1 MIDTK
6 FIKCDKLTTEANKIF
21 KGLIKAAYIKFEN
34 EEQTKENSFWESH
47 IKNNANRKDYF
58 ENRLDVDKQ
67 KELRYDCETV
77 VFEFIN
83 GAIVEFSNSEWAAME
98 VCNKSN
104 LL

>member
-6 FIKCDKLTTEANKIF
+6 FIKCDKLTDEANKIF
-21 KGLIKAAYIKFEN
+21 KGLIKTAYIECEC
-34 EEQTKENSFWESH
+34 EEQTEENSFWEYN
-47 IKNNANRKDYF
+47 IKNNAKRKDYF
-58 ENRLDVDKQ
+58 DNRLDVEKQ

-77 VFEFIN
+77 VFEFTN

-98 VCNKSN
+98 ECNKSN